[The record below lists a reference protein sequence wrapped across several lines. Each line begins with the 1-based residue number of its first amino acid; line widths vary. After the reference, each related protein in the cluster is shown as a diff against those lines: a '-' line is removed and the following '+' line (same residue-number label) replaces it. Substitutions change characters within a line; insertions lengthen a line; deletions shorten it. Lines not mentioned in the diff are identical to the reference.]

1 MEWTTLPAPNPP
13 RKKKPVRVSSTAREL
28 DFVSV
33 AVSHPPENIPVL
45 LSRKRMVRFSCAVM
59 ETGSDGWLTT
69 RLISSLPAERKMG
82 KKNKL
87 NSNLPAGDFNCR
99 IFQLVG
105 LPPRTYRPWSAS
117 PAPWRSA
124 PCSGHRAASRRRR
137 MTPPPGRGR
146 WPRKPLRWACRAL
159 EGRRGERSW

>member
-1 MEWTTLPAPNPP
+1 MDHFACTKPTT
-13 RKKKPVRVSSTAREL
+13 KKEPVRVSSTAREL

-105 LPPRTYRPWSAS
+105 LPPRTHRPWSAS
-117 PAPWRSA
+117 PAP
-124 PCSGHRAASRRRR
+124 
-137 MTPPPGRGR
+137 
-146 WPRKPLRWACRAL
+146 
-159 EGRRGERSW
+159 